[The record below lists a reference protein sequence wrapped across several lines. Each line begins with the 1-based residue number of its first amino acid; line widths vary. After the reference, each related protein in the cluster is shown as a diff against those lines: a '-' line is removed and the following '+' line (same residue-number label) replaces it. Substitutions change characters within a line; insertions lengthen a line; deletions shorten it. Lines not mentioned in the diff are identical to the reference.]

1 MGLAA
6 EPSRAIRTLRRDA
19 AGFDRSRGLVY
30 ASAMPKRRD
39 AIRMSQEEIWDLIR
53 SSKNLQVVT
62 LNKDGSP
69 QITTLWF
76 AVVDDAIVFE
86 TFTKSQK
93 IVNLKRDPRIAVLV
107 EDGLTYDQLR
117 GVSING
123 RAELVDEPTA
133 VERFAEAI
141 VAKNNPELPAEMHP
155 QAAKMM
161 ARKRTVVIVR
171 PERIASWDHRKLA
184 GVY

>member
-1 MGLAA
+1 MA
-6 EPSRAIRTLRRDA
+6 
-19 AGFDRSRGLVY
+19 
-30 ASAMPKRRD
+30 KKRD
-39 AIRMSQEEIWDLIR
+39 AIRMSEDEIWDLIR
-53 SSKNLQVVT
+53 SSKNLQVAT
-62 LNKDGSP
+62 LNKDGSV
-69 QITTLWF
+69 QLTTLWY
-76 AVVDDAIVFE
+76 AIVDGAIVFE

-93 IVNLKRDPRIAVLV
+93 VVNLKRDPRIAVLV
-107 EDGLTYDQLR
+107 EEGTTYDQLR

-123 RAELVDEPTA
+123 RAELVDDPAA

-141 VAKNNPELPAEMHP
+141 LAKNNPEVPSEMRP

-184 GVY
+184 GSY